1 MTLELGVLISGRG
14 SNLQAVLDAIADG
27 SLDARV
33 RLVISNRPDAGGLL
47 RAAAAGVAT
56 RLVDH
61 KTFADRPSFERT
73 LVAELKRA
81 GCEWVLLAGFMR
93 VLTREFLDAFPNQ
106 VINIHPSLLPAFP
119 GMDAQS
125 QALLSGDRLTGCT
138 VHLVDEGVD
147 HGPILAQAEVPVM
160 PGDTRDTL
168 AMRIL
173 EKEHTL
179 LVATLRSLQPS
190 SAPTRREKT

>member
-33 RLVISNRPDAGGLL
+33 RLVIANRPDAGGLL

-179 LVATLRSLQPS
+179 LVATLRNLQPS